1 MAERE
6 ERRRD
11 DDRRD
16 EDRRD
21 DDRDERRRRR
31 CWPQFGNLHERVEII
46 KKAPNDDAR
55 EFLRTLIIA
64 VFFEGVDCGREEECE
79 CAERLARAICCCEH
93 HHRRREEEWGEEDE
107 DEGDRGRSG
116 RRRR

>member
-1 MAERE
+1 MADDKRG
-6 ERRRD
+6 RDD

-21 DDRDERRRRR
+21 DDRRRRK
-31 CWPQFGNLHERVEII
+31 CWPNFGNLHERVELI

-55 EFLRTLIIA
+55 EFLRTLILA

-79 CAERLARAICCCEH
+79 CAEKLARAMCCCHPRH
-93 HHRRREEEWGEEDE
+93 HEEEEEGREEE
-107 DEGDRGRSG
+107 DEGNDDRD
-116 RRRR
+116 RRRRR